1 MKRILFTLLLLC
13 IVGFIACRKS
23 GTQPDIKQYDQ
34 QQIQA
39 YIAANNITGMQT
51 DPTDTT
57 GTYYQRINP
66 GNPLYPVDYP
76 SRVAYVY
83 SLRSFD
89 GKYLSIDTVLNHF
102 DGYLGHVAPS
112 GLMLALRNILK
123 YKGAQA
129 RLLIPSH
136 MAYGVSGVGSGSK
149 TVTNSSIAGN
159 QCLDYTIN
167 LIQDQDVYDDL
178 VIKKYMA
185 TYGLT
190 GYSEITSGTG
200 AGMWYKINAAGS
212 GASINDNSSVAANYS
227 LRLMNNSYVDSTYAT
242 TAYTF
247 SDLKTLTTGF
257 YVGLKMVKNAGNISL
272 LVPSRLGYGEAGSSG
287 IPSDACLRFEIYNIV
302 VTNY

>member
-13 IVGFIACRKS
+13 VVGFIACRKS
-23 GTQPDIKQYDQ
+23 GTEPDIKQYDQ

-51 DPTDTT
+51 DLTDTT
-57 GTYYQRINP
+57 GTYYAKINP

-76 SRVAYVY
+76 SHIAYVY

-89 GKYLSIDTVLNHF
+89 GKYISIDTVLNHF
-102 DGYLGHVAPS
+102 DGYLGHVGPN
-112 GLMLALRNILK
+112 GLMLAIRNILK

-136 MAYGVSGVGSGSK
+136 LAYGVSGVGSGSK
-149 TVTNSSIAGN
+149 TVTNGRIAGN

-167 LIQDQDVYDDL
+167 LIQDQNVYDDL

-190 GYSEITSGTG
+190 GYTETADGLY
-200 AGMWYKINAAGS
+200 YKINAAGS

-227 LRLMNNSYVDSTYAT
+227 LRLMNNSYADSTYAT

-247 SDLKTLTTGF
+247 SDLKALTTGF
-257 YVGLKMVKNAGNISL
+257 YEGLKMVKNAGNISL
-272 LVPSRLGYGEAGSSG
+272 LVPSRLAYGEAGSSG